1 MKHSHVFMRFPG
13 GRYKAVSFTFDDGSE
28 QDEWVVGL
36 LRRLGLK
43 GTFNLNMGL
52 LPPDDGFDFSALDP
66 AVFPARDYCQRR
78 LSLRRIC
85 ELFADSGME
94 LASHGYLHAELTRLD
109 DEGVLWE
116 VLRDRAELEH
126 ITGESVRGFA
136 YPQGAYNEHIA
147 NILRSAGIEYARTAE
162 MSGSFALPHDLMQW
176 HPTCHYALED
186 AMALAEKFRAAAPDS
201 GIYMPVAEAKL
212 FTVFGH
218 SYELEYN
225 KNYDKLE
232 RLADALAHMEDTW
245 YCTFIEYS
253 RYAHAFASLDYDLS
267 RTHVR
272 NDSALP
278 VWIFANGRVSEV
290 PPGEVIE
297 I

>member
-1 MKHSHVFMRFPG
+1 MPG
-13 GRYKAVSFTFDDGSE
+13 
-28 QDEWVVGL
+28 
-36 LRRLGLK
+36 
-43 GTFNLNMGL
+43 
-52 LPPDDGFDFSALDP
+52 
-66 AVFPARDYCQRR
+66 
-78 LSLRRIC
+78 
-85 ELFADSGME
+85 
-94 LASHGYLHAELTRLD
+94 
-109 DEGVLWE
+109 
-116 VLRDRAELEH
+116 
-126 ITGESVRGFA
+126 
-136 YPQGAYNEHIA
+136 
-147 NILRSAGIEYARTAE
+147 
-162 MSGSFALPHDLMQW
+162 
-176 HPTCHYALED
+176 
-186 AMALAEKFRAAAPDS
+186 
-201 GIYMPVAEAKL
+201 AEAKL

>member
-1 MKHSHVFMRFPG
+1 MENNEIKKETRSV
-13 GRYKAVSFTFDDGSE
+13 KSAALE
-28 QDEWVVGL
+28 ADEI
-36 LRRLGLK
+36 LRRSHEEAEK
-43 GTFNLNMGL
+43 IVNAAKQQANAPKKCVPITQNANV
-52 LPPDDGFDFSALDP
+52 PEED
-66 AVFPARDYCQRR
+66 
-78 LSLRRIC
+78 I

-94 LASHGYLHAELTRLD
+94 LASHGYLHAELTCLD

-176 HPTCHYALED
+176 RPTCHYALED

-272 NDSALP
+272 NGSAMS

-290 PPGEVIE
+290 PLGKVIE